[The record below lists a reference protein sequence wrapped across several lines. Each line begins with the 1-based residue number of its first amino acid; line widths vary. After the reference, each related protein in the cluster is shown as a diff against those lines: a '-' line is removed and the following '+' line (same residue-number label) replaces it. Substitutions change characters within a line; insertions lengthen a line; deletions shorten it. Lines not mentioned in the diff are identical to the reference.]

1 LWQLSETDRRKYACL
16 KASLMS
22 TGDGSERNRR
32 VAAFTEMLDAI
43 KNFALQGDKHDSLRC
58 IVCGICWLSEGLA
71 VNTHELR
78 QLIPKCKS
86 SINGS
91 LQRLG
96 YTINLNRTESSQ
108 AMAAFCPYLKDNT
121 AELRKWTVRRRLD
134 SWRPPETIQYRPPVV
149 FPVAEQ
155 KFEISLEGLSRPKSA
170 PIHFS
175 DDIGGFELDSSLTS
189 WNDFV
194 QEPRWTLSTASEHRQ
209 TSFAPIQDDI
219 CLTFT

>member
-1 LWQLSETDRRKYACL
+1 
-16 KASLMS
+16 MS

-43 KNFALQGDKHDSLRC
+43 KSFALQGDKNDSLRC
-58 IVCGICWLSEGLA
+58 IVCGICWLAEGLA

-96 YTINLNRTESSQ
+96 YTMNLNRTESSQ

-134 SWRPPETIQYRPPVV
+134 SWRPPETPLPRPPKL
-149 FPVAEQ
+149 FPVVEQ
-155 KFEISLEGLSRPKSA
+155 KFEISLEGLSRPKST

-175 DDIGGFELDSSLTS
+175 DDIGPFDLENSLPGWS
-189 WNDFV
+189 DFGL
-194 QEPRWTLSTASEHRQ
+194 EPKWALSTAAEHRQ
-209 TSFAPIQDDI
+209 TGFGSSQDDFVWH
-219 CLTFT
+219 CHK